1 MITKTT
7 NGVKISVETFYQ
19 SKYSRPMLSEFVFAY
34 RITIE
39 NKTDDTIQLL
49 NRQWYIFD
57 SNGENSEVTGEGV
70 IGKQPTLEP
79 EELHQYVS
87 GCHLKSEIGKMHGIY
102 EFISKGDGSTFKVKI
117 PEFKLIAP
125 LKLN

>member
-1 MITKTT
+1 MITATT

-19 SKYSRPMLSEFVFAY
+19 SKYSRPNLSEYVFAY

-39 NKTDDTIQLL
+39 NKTDETIQLMR
-49 NRQWYIFD
+49 RQWFIFD
-57 SNGENSEVTGEGV
+57 SNGEHSEVTGEGV

-79 EELHQYVS
+79 DELHQYVS
-87 GCHLKSEIGKMHGIY
+87 GCHLKSEIGRMKGSY
-102 EFISKGDGSTFKVKI
+102 EFINKSDGSSFEVEI
-117 PEFKLIAP
+117 PEFKLVAP

>member
-1 MITKTT
+1 MITATT

-19 SKYSRPMLSEFVFAY
+19 DKYSRPNMSEYVFAY

-39 NKTDDTIQLL
+39 NKTDEIIQLL
-49 NRQWYIFD
+49 GRQWFIFD
-57 SNGENSEVTGEGV
+57 SNGEHSEVVGEGV
-70 IGKQPTLEP
+70 IGKQPTLNP

-87 GCHLKSEIGKMHGIY
+87 GCHLKSEIGKMHGKY
-102 EFISKGDGSTFKVKI
+102 EFVNKSDGSRFEVEI
-117 PEFKLIAP
+117 PEFKLVAP